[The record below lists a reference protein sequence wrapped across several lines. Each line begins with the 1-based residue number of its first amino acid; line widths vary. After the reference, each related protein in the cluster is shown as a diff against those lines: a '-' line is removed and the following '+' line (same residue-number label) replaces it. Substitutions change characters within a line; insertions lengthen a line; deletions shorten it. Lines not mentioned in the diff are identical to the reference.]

1 MSIGEGGWA
10 ADLTMTHKRPKKVP
24 HEKPMKKKKKK
35 KEEEEEKK
43 KKKNWTESYITFP
56 SS

>member
-24 HEKPMKKKKKK
+24 HEKPMK
-35 KEEEEEKK
+35 EKK
-43 KKKNWTESYITFP
+43 KKKRRRRRKKKEEKLD
-56 SS
+56 